1 MAQRP
6 YTELQRYLRKLYNN
20 ETVFL
25 MRPDREELIET
36 INARSNGKNKKLL
49 KRASSI
55 NKVLEER
62 KIKFRI
68 KPFCT
73 SRIILDENG
82 NKKRRKYKQA
92 WRIEKIP
99 KEEK

>member
-6 YTELQRYLRKLYNN
+6 YTERQRYLRKLYNKG
-20 ETVFL
+20 TIFL
-25 MRPDREELIET
+25 MWADRKELIET
-36 INARSNGKNKKLL
+36 INAKSNGKLL

-62 KIKFRI
+62 KINFRI
-68 KPFCT
+68 KPIT
-73 SRIILDENG
+73 KQIG
-82 NKKRRKYKQA
+82 NKIRRRYKSA
-92 WRIEKIP
+92 WRIIKIQ

>member
-20 ETVFL
+20 RTAFL
-25 MRPDREELIET
+25 MWADRKELIET
-36 INARSNGKNKKLL
+36 INARSNGKLL
-49 KRASSI
+49 KRATSI

-68 KPFCT
+68 QPFCT
-73 SRIILDENG
+73 SRIILNENG
-82 NKKRRKYKQA
+82 NKIRRKYKQA
-92 WRIEKIP
+92 WRIEKI
-99 KEEK
+99 KTNKTK

>member
-6 YTELQRYLRKLYNN
+6 YTELQRYLRKLYNKG
-20 ETVFL
+20 TIFL
-25 MRPDREELIET
+25 MWADRKELIET
-36 INARSNGKNKKLL
+36 INAKSNGKLL

-62 KIKFRI
+62 KINFRI
-68 KPFCT
+68 KPITKQITFV
-73 SRIILDENG
+73 DENG
-82 NKKRRKYKQA
+82 NKIRRRYKSA
-92 WRIEKIP
+92 WRIIKIQ

>member
-6 YTELQRYLRKLYNN
+6 YTELQRYLRKLYNKG
-20 ETVFL
+20 TIFL
-25 MRPDREELIET
+25 MLADIKELIET
-36 INARSNGKNKKLL
+36 INAKSNGKLL

-62 KIKFRI
+62 KINFRI
-68 KPFCT
+68 KPITKQITFV
-73 SRIILDENG
+73 DENG
-82 NKKRRKYKQA
+82 NKIRRIYKSA
-92 WRIEKIP
+92 WRIIKIP

>member
-6 YTELQRYLRKLYNN
+6 YTELQRYLRKLYNKR
-20 ETVFL
+20 TIFL
-25 MRPDREELIET
+25 MWADRKELIET
-36 INARSNGKNKKLL
+36 INAKSNGKLL

-62 KIKFRI
+62 KINFRI
-68 KPFCT
+68 KPITKQITFV
-73 SRIILDENG
+73 DENG
-82 NKKRRKYKQA
+82 NKIRRRYKSA
-92 WRIEKIP
+92 WRIIKIQ

>member
-6 YTELQRYLRKLYNN
+6 YTELQRYLRKLYNKG
-20 ETVFL
+20 TIFL
-25 MRPDREELIET
+25 MWADRKELIET
-36 INARSNGKNKKLL
+36 INAKSNGKLL

-62 KIKFRI
+62 KINFRI
-68 KPFCT
+68 KPITKQISFV
-73 SRIILDENG
+73 DENG
-82 NKKRRKYKQA
+82 NKIRRRYKSA
-92 WRIEKIP
+92 WRIIKIQ